1 MMLVYHLSSPPLFIS
16 MSFRIRD
23 TGAGGRRR
31 PLAPPPKTGV
41 SALIMV
47 LPSEEHGVMFPEAVT
62 FH

>member
-1 MMLVYHLSSPPLFIS
+1 MMLVYHLSSPLFIS
-16 MSFRIRD
+16 MSCRMRD

-62 FH
+62 FR